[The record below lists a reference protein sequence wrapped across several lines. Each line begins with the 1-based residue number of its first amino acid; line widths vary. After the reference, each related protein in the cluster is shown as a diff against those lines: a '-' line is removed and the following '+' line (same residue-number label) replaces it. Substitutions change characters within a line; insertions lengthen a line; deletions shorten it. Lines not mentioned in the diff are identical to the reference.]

1 VIVNLEDIARDARK
15 GGSQVTD
22 DGKTD
27 GVEKGLRRVDE
38 FLGGLR
44 EGLRERGVE
53 EITEVVVVGDTGL
66 IGTSQLLLSSK
77 LPANSLMELL
87 SCTDTSLDRIVYL
100 DELLGDAFE
109 QVEHQDGE
117 FFLSIGY

>member
-1 VIVNLEDIARDARK
+1 MIVNLEDIARDARK

-27 GVEKGLRRVDE
+27 GVEKGVRRVDE

-66 IGTSQLLLSSK
+66 IGTSQLLVSSK
-77 LPANSLMELL
+77 LPANSLVMSYGAYRYEFGSDRL
-87 SCTDTSLDRIVYL
+87 SGRTTR
-100 DELLGDAFE
+100 
-109 QVEHQDGE
+109 
-117 FFLSIGY
+117 